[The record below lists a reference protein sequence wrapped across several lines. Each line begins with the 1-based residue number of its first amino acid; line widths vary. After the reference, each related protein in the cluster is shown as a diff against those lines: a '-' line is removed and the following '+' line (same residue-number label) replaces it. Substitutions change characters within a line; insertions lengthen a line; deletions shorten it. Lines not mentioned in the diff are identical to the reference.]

1 MSVLELKDLHVDFAT
16 AEGSV
21 SAVAGVALE
30 VREGEILGL
39 VGESGCGK
47 TTLANAIMGLLPAN
61 AQVRGTISFQD
72 RDLTGLKEEER
83 RALRGDRISMIFQD
97 PLSALDPAFSI
108 GSQVAET
115 VRAHRDVSRAQARE
129 RALAVLREVG
139 IPSAAERYGEPPHRF
154 SGGMRQRVVI
164 ATALANEP
172 SLLIADEPTT
182 ALDTTIQA
190 QILALLRDLQERRR
204 MATLL
209 ITHDLGVVAQICD
222 RVGVLYAGQ
231 LVELGPVAQIFA
243 EPRHPYT
250 RTLIGALPTGEAP
263 RGGLPGLEGRVPDLV
278 APPPG
283 CRFGPRCPHAMP
295 ECAAQPALAPAGESH
310 RVACW
315 LDPASRAA
323 SAPTASTGAA
333 VGADAGGAT

>member
-1 MSVLELKDLHVDFAT
+1 VSVLELRDLHVGFPSDDGT
-16 AEGSV
+16 V
-21 SAVAGVALE
+21 SALAGVSLD
-30 VREGEILGL
+30 VQEGEILGL

-47 TTLANAIMGLLPAN
+47 TTLANAVMGLLPAG
-61 AQVRGTISFQD
+61 AQVRGSIAFQG
-72 RDLTGLKEEER
+72 RDLAGLRPEEH

-115 VRAHRDVSRAQARE
+115 VRAHRDVSRAEARE
-129 RALAVLREVG
+129 RATAALREVG

-164 ATALANEP
+164 ATALVNEP
-172 SLLIADEPTT
+172 ALVIADEPTT

-190 QILALLRDLQERRR
+190 QILALLRGLQERRQ

-209 ITHDLGVVAQICD
+209 ITHDLGVVAQTCD

-231 LVELGPVAQIFA
+231 LVELGPVAEIFA
-243 EPRHPYT
+243 APRHPYT
-250 RTLIGALPTGEAP
+250 RTLIAALPTQTAARGALPGLD
-263 RGGLPGLEGRVPDLV
+263 GGVPDLA

-283 CRFGPRCPHAMP
+283 CRFAPRCPHAMP
-295 ECAAQPALAPAGESH
+295 ECAAAPALAPADAAR

-315 LDPASRAA
+315 LDDESRAA
-323 SAPTASTGAA
+323 SIPPPATVAR
-333 VGADAGGAT
+333 DAGSRA